1 MSEYGRTRLDET
13 QTEELK
19 EFFADEFERASAA
32 LAGSGYAQQGQGAKD
47 ASEDAASG

>member
-19 EFFADEFERASAA
+19 EFFEDEMERASAA
-32 LAGSGYAQQGQGAKD
+32 LAGSGYSQGAKD
-47 ASEDAASG
+47 ASDE